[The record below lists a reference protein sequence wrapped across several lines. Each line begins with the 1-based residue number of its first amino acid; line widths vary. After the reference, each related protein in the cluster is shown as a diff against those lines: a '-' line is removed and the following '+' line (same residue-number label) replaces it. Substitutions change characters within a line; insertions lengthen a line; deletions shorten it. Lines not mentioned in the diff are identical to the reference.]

1 MCKIVFME
9 RNGILEL
16 ESRMEGPTC
25 QVIIISYKG
34 LTSHLTKLAIL
45 NLKR

>member
-9 RNGILEL
+9 WNEILEL
-16 ESRMEGPTC
+16 ESRVEGHTC

-34 LTSHLTKLAIL
+34 LTSHLTKLAIF
-45 NLKR
+45 NLK